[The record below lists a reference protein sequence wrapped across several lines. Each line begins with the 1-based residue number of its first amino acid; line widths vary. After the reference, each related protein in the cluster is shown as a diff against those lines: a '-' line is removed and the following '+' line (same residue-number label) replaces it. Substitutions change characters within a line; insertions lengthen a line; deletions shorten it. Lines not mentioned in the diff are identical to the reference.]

1 MTYKIKKNVMYET
14 ANNVDRKV
22 KQHIELADRM
32 AHEIVD
38 NNQPGDAAEM
48 VMHIRQ
54 VVTFAL
60 GERKS
65 KLTIDAEAHA
75 AALEYMDHTEKN

>member
-1 MTYKIKKNVMYET
+1 MYET